1 MRTVEYN
8 LYQFDELSDSAKE
21 RAREWYRTTIDYE
34 WWDFIFDD
42 AKEIGQILG
51 IDISEICFS
60 GFWSQGDGAQFTGDY
75 EYRKGASKKVRQ
87 YAPQDKELHRIADE
101 LQEIQRRNFYSITAS
116 VSNSGRYCHE
126 YCTTINVY
134 DSREVDVSIDTEESI
149 QELMRDYMRWIYR
162 QLQEEYWYLQE
173 DEQVEENI
181 LANEYEFTEDG
192 EMA

>member
-1 MRTVEYN
+1 MRTVEHN

-21 RAREWYRTTIDYE
+21 RAREWYRTTFDYE
-34 WWDFIFDD
+34 WWDFVYDD
-42 AKEIGQILG
+42 AKEIGKILG
-51 IDISEICFS
+51 IDISEIYFS

-75 EYRKGASKKVRQ
+75 KYHKGASKEIRS
-87 YAPQDKELHRIADE
+87 YTNDEELHRIADD

-116 VSNSGRYCHE
+116 VSHSGHYYHE

-162 QLQEEYWYLQE
+162 ALEREYDYLTS
-173 DEQVEENI
+173 DENI
-181 LANEYEFTEDG
+181 DEMMAANEYEFDENG
-192 EMA
+192 EM